1 MYLKYYLS
9 GNDYY
14 TISGIGSMRA
24 EGGARPMSDWG
35 INRADATFM
44 ATNGRGMRDTIFFSG
59 NQYYKISEATY
70 RVRNFTF

>member
-1 MYLKYYLS
+1 
-9 GNDYY
+9 
-14 TISGIGSMRA
+14 MRA

-70 RVRNFTF
+70 KVRNFYILWFTFYWYMYCYSNNF